1 MRAELDAVDYF
12 EKRKKKSQK
21 KKKKKR
27 TFKNIDE
34 KIIDCLDP

>member
-1 MRAELDAVDYF
+1 MREELDAVDSF
-12 EKRKKKSQK
+12 EKS
-21 KKKKKR
+21 KKKR

>member
-1 MRAELDAVDYF
+1 MREELDAVDSF
-12 EKRKKKSQK
+12 EKSKKKK

>member
-1 MRAELDAVDYF
+1 MREELDAVDSF
-12 EKRKKKSQK
+12 EKS